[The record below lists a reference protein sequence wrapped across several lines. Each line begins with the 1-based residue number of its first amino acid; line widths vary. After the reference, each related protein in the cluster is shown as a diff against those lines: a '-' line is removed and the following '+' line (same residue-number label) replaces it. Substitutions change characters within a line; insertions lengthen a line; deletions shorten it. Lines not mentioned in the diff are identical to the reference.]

1 MAEQAHKRLSL
12 VVPLTLGSVV
22 VCLALLLTLLSYN
35 GFKSHSQEYLTTA
48 TQVLES
54 QERDFNIDRITGLA
68 RLAAVALSDSSSELS
83 SISKLPSSTKTSFS
97 AVLAQ
102 LRQERSV
109 RQVYIVDRNL
119 HIILPEQYLRHR
131 VNQYLQGAYPE
142 FSIDDNNT
150 ETGHY
155 YSQDEKSLIVV
166 QVLRGLNS
174 AQAALVIE
182 MDLPVL
188 SPLSSL
194 SPVPLLSPQS
204 PISSSSV
211 VGPIELAEAS
221 LNWWLLSIIFFM
233 CLSAVAYFAWVL
245 SRSELNSLASLRR
258 YTSALAAGDY
268 STTLKLN
275 ENDPLSDIASLLK
288 SIGQLLHE
296 QQRRLIRLSYRDSL
310 TGLANR
316 HQFFKWLSD
325 ELENNKHS
333 GKPFALLIIDL
344 DQFKRVNDSLG
355 HEVGDEILLE
365 VAGRLRQVITS
376 FHYDCAD
383 DDLAYLA
390 RFSGD
395 EFGIL
400 LPQID
405 GGRDAIL
412 LAQRIQ
418 AAMLE
423 PLHNGEHVLHL
434 GASIGI
440 CLCPEDGKTPAL
452 LLKNAEVAM
461 YQAKAAGPNNFQM
474 FAEFMSLTAIKRLN
488 VEVELQR
495 AIENQELRLFYQPKF
510 DVRRRQMVG
519 SEALLRWQHPQRGLL
534 GPEYFLDVA
543 EQTALIGQ
551 IGRWVTQEVCR
562 QLSEWQG
569 SEMGRLPVALN
580 ISAAE
585 FQLRDVVGDL
595 RDSLRRYELDAGLLQ
610 MEVTETTIAS
620 QEDKVGRDL
629 AAIRRLGVKVWIDD
643 FGTGYSSLGYL
654 RRFSVDG
661 VKIDRSFVHE
671 VAHNPADAALCSA
684 IVAMAS
690 QLDLDVVAE
699 GVEERE
705 QFDLLLNAGCS
716 QAQGF
721 FYARPMSPDV
731 LSKQAGQL
739 LQVHSN
745 VAFS

>member
-1 MAEQAHKRLSL
+1 MAELSQKRSTAVLS
-12 VVPLTLGSVV
+12 LTLGSVIT
-22 VCLALLLTLLSYN
+22 CLALLLTLLSHN
-35 GFKSHSQEYLTTA
+35 AFNTHSQDHQKATA
-48 TQVLES
+48 DALRQQGRQSAVREVR
-54 QERDFNIDRITGLA
+54 QLA
-68 RLAAVALSDSSSELS
+68 KMAALSLQSSSGKSLS
-83 SISKLPSSTKTSFS
+83 PKKPSNSINLQYQRVLSQLNQLNVVQQVFIIDKDHNVLFPQQHSGKPVNTLLQGEYSNLLTLENGQQL
-97 AVLAQ
+97 AVHDEKRLLMQAVDRLGQGLINLAIDMDLAQ
-102 LRQERSV
+102 LPTSNVE
-109 RQVYIVDRNL
+109 VDGP
-119 HIILPEQYLRHR
+119 PEIGLTWW
-131 VNQYLQGAYPE
+131 VL
-142 FSIDDNNT
+142 
-150 ETGHY
+150 
-155 YSQDEKSLIVV
+155 LIMF
-166 QVLRGLNS
+166 
-174 AQAALVIE
+174 A
-182 MDLPVL
+182 
-188 SPLSSL
+188 
-194 SPVPLLSPQS
+194 
-204 PISSSSV
+204 
-211 VGPIELAEAS
+211 
-221 LNWWLLSIIFFM
+221 M
-233 CLSAVAYFAWVL
+233 CLAAIAYFSWVL
-245 SRSELNSLASLRR
+245 SRSEHASLNTLRR
-258 YTSALAAGDY
+258 YAQTLAKGDY
-268 STTLKLN
+268 FSTLKLN
-275 ENDPLSDIASLLK
+275 SRDPLSDMASALQK
-288 SIGQLLHE
+288 IGEHLHE

-316 HQFFKWLSD
+316 HQFFKWLA
-325 ELENNKHS
+325 EQLKHNQRS
-333 GKPFALLIIDL
+333 GQPFALLIIDL

-355 HEVGDEILLE
+355 HEIGDEILLE

-376 FHYDCAD
+376 FHRDCSED
-383 DDLAYLA
+383 ELAYLA

-400 LPQID
+400 LPKID
-405 GGRDAIL
+405 GGHDAIL

-452 LLKNAEVAM
+452 LLKNAEMAM
-461 YQAKAAGPNNFQM
+461 YQAKAAGPNNFQF
-474 FAEFMSLTAIKRLN
+474 FAEFMSLSAIKRLN
-488 VEVELQR
+488 VEVELQG
-495 AIENQELRLFYQPKF
+495 AFDNKELRLFYQPKF

-519 SEALLRWQHPQRGLL
+519 SEALLRWQHPQRGLI
-534 GPEYFLDVA
+534 GPDYFLEVA
-543 EQTALIGQ
+543 EETALIAQ

-562 QLSEWQG
+562 QLKEWQG
-569 SEMGRLPVALN
+569 SDLGHLPVALN

-595 RDSLRRYELDAGLLQ
+595 RDSLQRYQLDPALLQ

-620 QEDKVGRDL
+620 QEDKIGRDL
-629 AAIRRLGVKVWIDD
+629 TAIRRLGVKVWIDD

-690 QLDLDVVAE
+690 QLQLDVVAE

-705 QFDLLLNAGCS
+705 QFNLLLESGCS

-731 LSKQAGQL
+731 LHKQAGQL
-739 LQVHSN
+739 LQLSAHGHVQTILADDPSGSDE
-745 VAFS
+745 ASSSDCFA